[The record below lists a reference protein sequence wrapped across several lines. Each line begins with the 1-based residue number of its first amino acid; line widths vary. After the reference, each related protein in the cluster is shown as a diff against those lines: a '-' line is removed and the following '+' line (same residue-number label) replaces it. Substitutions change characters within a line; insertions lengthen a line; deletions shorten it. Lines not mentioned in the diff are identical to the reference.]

1 MIGIISLY
9 FQTNNY
15 GGVLQSYA
23 TCMSVQKYT
32 DCHAEQICFFA
43 AKDKTTAFSVR
54 SKVLS
59 VLFKLR
65 NIALYPKY
73 FKALW
78 NRISFN
84 LKTLCWKKQL
94 QRINAEKG
102 KAFLFFSEQVV
113 PHSTIIYGALSIA
126 SAANR
131 YEAFIAGSDQV
142 WNPSF
147 YSPAYLL
154 DFVPSDKIK
163 ISYAASIAKESL
175 TEDEKEVFKKSL
187 SDYKA
192 VSVREAK
199 AAELIKDFS
208 PVEPQVVLDPTLLL
222 DREDWDRVCASR
234 VVNDDYLFCY
244 FLGDNKRERRLA
256 LKFARQE
263 NLKVVSVPLT
273 GAKIYSD
280 LKYGDIVLLA
290 ASPEEFISLIKHARY
305 IFTDSFHAV
314 VFSKIY
320 ERQYFVFNRDKKESM
335 NSRIYDITKLFHT
348 QERFC
353 DSKEKES
360 LAYINSLPDIDY
372 SVSNRD
378 FDEMKE
384 KSIQFLKTNLT
395 V

>member
-1 MIGIISLY
+1 M
-9 FQTNNY
+9 
-15 GGVLQSYA
+15 
-23 TCMSVQKYT
+23 
-32 DCHAEQICFFA
+32 
-43 AKDKTTAFSVR
+43 
-54 SKVLS
+54 
-59 VLFKLR
+59 
-65 NIALYPKY
+65 
-73 FKALW
+73 
-78 NRISFN
+78 
-84 LKTLCWKKQL
+84 
-94 QRINAEKG
+94 
-102 KAFLFFSEQVV
+102 
-113 PHSTIIYGALSIA
+113 
-126 SAANR
+126 
-131 YEAFIAGSDQV
+131 
-142 WNPSF
+142 
-147 YSPAYLL
+147 
-154 DFVPSDKIK
+154 
-163 ISYAASIAKESL
+163 
-175 TEDEKEVFKKSL
+175 
-187 SDYKA
+187 
-192 VSVREAK
+192 
-199 AAELIKDFS
+199 
-208 PVEPQVVLDPTLLL
+208 LDPTLLL

-384 KSIQFLKTNLT
+384 KSIQFLKTNLA